1 MRAMSAPSQTALGPP
16 LSAQSSQRYCHR
28 LTRRSRSSFR
38 FAFRTLPKEKRD
50 GMAALYAYMR
60 ATDDLADGDGSP
72 EVKRSALAAWR
83 VRLLAALDGKYSHRL
98 HAALHHT
105 VRGFD
110 IPPEFL
116 TAVITGCETDL
127 EPVRFGCFDELRT
140 YCHRVASVVGLAC
153 VRIWGLT
160 PGATFAE
167 ADPPAIAA
175 GYAFQLTNV
184 LRDLKEDF
192 ERGRVYLPADELVRF
207 GCPPESWPERGE
219 NFRAMMRFQY
229 ERAEGYFREAEGL
242 GPLLSRDGRRIFRLM
257 CAAYRQ
263 LLGRIAAADFDVFTN
278 RVRLSRW
285 AKLKLAMRAVIPG
298 LA

>member
-1 MRAMSAPSQTALGPP
+1 MSAPPQLALGSK
-16 LSAQSSQRYCHR
+16 LSAQSSQLFCHR

-38 FAFRTLPKEKRD
+38 FAFRTLPRAKRD

-60 ATDDLADGDGSP
+60 ATDDVADAETPPDA
-72 EVKRSALAAWR
+72 KRAALAAWR
-83 VRLLAALDGKYSHRL
+83 VRLWAALEGNYSHRL

-105 VRGFD
+105 VRVFD
-110 IPPEFL
+110 IPAEYLFE
-116 TAVITGCETDL
+116 VITGCETDL
-127 EPVRFGCFDELRT
+127 EPVRLECFDELRT

-167 ADPPAIAA
+167 ADPPATAA

-192 ERGRVYLPADELVRF
+192 ARGRVYLPADELARF
-207 GCPPESWPERGE
+207 DSPPEAWPQRCDH
-219 NFRAMMRFQY
+219 FQAMMRFQY
-229 ERAEGYFREAEGL
+229 ERAEGYFREAEAL
-242 GPLLSRDGRRIFRLM
+242 GPLLSRDGRRIYRLM

-263 LLGRIAAADFDVFTN
+263 LLRRIVAADFDVFTN

-285 AKLKLAMRAVIPG
+285 AKLKLAARAVLPG